1 MINCFYHY
9 KCNIIKNAK
18 LLGLCNKK
26 NKDIDINITK
36 KIINELCI
44 MPLKYNGNV
53 NYVLD
58 KIKDLSKAYPYY
70 NNFLNEYFV
79 KNKIKYFID
88 DSLNYSKYPKNVRSN
103 SILERY
109 NRHVKEQ
116 INKKRYCNWIIFL
129 KFINT
134 ELSRVD
140 NILSKNEN
148 INIAFSKKN

>member
-1 MINCFYHY
+1 
-9 KCNIIKNAK
+9 
-18 LLGLCNKK
+18 
-26 NKDIDINITK
+26 
-36 KIINELCI
+36 

-58 KIKDLSKAYPYY
+58 KIKELSKAYPYY

-134 ELSRVD
+134 EISRVD

-148 INIAFSKKN
+148 INIAFSKKKLNLVQRNFQIIIRKYQKMMLLLKNTKLMKNG

>member
-1 MINCFYHY
+1 M
-9 KCNIIKNAK
+9 
-18 LLGLCNKK
+18 
-26 NKDIDINITK
+26 
-36 KIINELCI
+36 
-44 MPLKYNGNV
+44 
-53 NYVLD
+53 D

-88 DSLNYSKYPKNVRSN
+88 DSLNYSKYPKDVRSN

-109 NRHVKEQ
+109 NRYVKEQ

-134 ELSRVD
+134 EISRVD

-148 INIAFSKKN
+148 INIAFSKKKN

>member
-1 MINCFYHY
+1 M
-9 KCNIIKNAK
+9 
-18 LLGLCNKK
+18 CNKK

-58 KIKDLSKAYPYY
+58 KIKELSKAYPYY

-134 ELSRVD
+134 EIFRVD

-148 INIAFSKKN
+148 INIAFSKKKLNLV